1 MLDKN
6 SQINKE
12 SFFVASSENYQ
23 TIQIHKNLEE
33 YLK

>member
-12 SFFVASSENYQ
+12 SFVASSENYQ